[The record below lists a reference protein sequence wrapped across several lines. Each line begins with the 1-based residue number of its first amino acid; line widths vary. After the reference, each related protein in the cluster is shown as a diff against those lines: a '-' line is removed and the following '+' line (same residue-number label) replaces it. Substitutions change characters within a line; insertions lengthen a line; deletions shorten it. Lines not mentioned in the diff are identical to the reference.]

1 MSTPGV
7 PLLFFT
13 ALSWAMALA
22 WLWKGIA
29 SLIGMRK
36 VTDLARLPL
45 ESLPALADGTA
56 PHLSVLIPACNEEA
70 SIENT
75 LLALA
80 ASREIRL
87 EIIAINDRSTD
98 STGERIEA
106 LIARITSPHTI
117 RVLHIHELPPGWL
130 GKPHALSVGVAAA
143 KAPWLLFTDGDVHFE
158 PEALS
163 RSLRWAYQ
171 QQADHLAIPPAQQ
184 LRSFGEV
191 IMFGTMNAFVPWSIR
206 PWKIA
211 DPNSRDSI
219 GVGGFNMIRAETL
232 EKLGGMQTLR
242 MEVVEDLFLGKLVK
256 KAGFAQR
263 FALAPEWISIHW
275 LTGWLSILKLTEKN
289 GFAVCRYRISIA
301 LAVTFGLLLNA
312 VVPVIA
318 AAMGGWLLASAAL
331 MYLGIVLVYQ
341 ANRRMSGVSPLAAI
355 GFAPSAALCAYAF
368 LRSMIVTLKH
378 DGVQWRGTFYPLK
391 SLRRFIAG
399 E

>member
-1 MSTPGV
+1 
-7 PLLFFT
+7 
-13 ALSWAMALA
+13 MALA
-22 WLWKGIA
+22 WLWKGIT

-36 VTDLARLPL
+36 VTDLVRLPL
-45 ESLPALADGTA
+45 EGLPALADGTA
-56 PHLSVLIPACNEEA
+56 PHLSVFIPACNEEA

-75 LLALA
+75 LLALL

-98 STGERIEA
+98 STGQRMESVA
-106 LIARITSPHTI
+106 ARIPDDSPHTI
-117 RVLHIHELPPGWL
+117 RVFHIHELPPDWL
-130 GKPHALSVGVAAA
+130 GKPHALSVGAAA
-143 KAPWLLFTDGDVHFE
+143 ATAPWFLFTDGDVHFE
-158 PEALS
+158 PDALS
-163 RSLRWAYQ
+163 GALRWAYQ

-184 LRSFGEV
+184 VRSFGEA

-289 GFAVCRYRISIA
+289 GFAVCRYRIS
-301 LAVTFGLLLNA
+301 LTLLVVLGLLLNA
-312 VVPVIA
+312 AVPVIA

-341 ANRRMSGVSPLAAI
+341 ANRRMSGVSPVAAI

-368 LRSMIVTLKH
+368 LRSMVVTLKRG
-378 DGVQWRGTFYPLK
+378 GVQWRGTFYSLQ
-391 SLRRFIAG
+391 SLRSFTAR